1 MGRLT
6 ALTALAIVLVTAY
19 ITVRKHVIY
28 LLLAFKLVLELF
40 ASSASLLFNR
50 Y

>member
-6 ALTALAIVLVTAY
+6 ALTALAIVLVAAY
-19 ITVRKHVIY
+19 ITIREHVIY
-28 LLLAFKLVLELF
+28 LLLALKLVLELF